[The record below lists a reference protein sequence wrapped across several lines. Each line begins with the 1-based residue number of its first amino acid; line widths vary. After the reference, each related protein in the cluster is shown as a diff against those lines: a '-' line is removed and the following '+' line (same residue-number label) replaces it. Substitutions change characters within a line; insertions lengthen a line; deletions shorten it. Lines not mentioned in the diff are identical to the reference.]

1 MFWDKLLTF
10 FASIFLSFIIGWFNF
25 WIFRKLRAKFQS
37 RVGPPWYQPFADI
50 IKLFGKE
57 FFIPSLSQR
66 SIYVFSPILSL
77 SSILILSFLI
87 PPGIPHWI
95 GSFTGDLIV
104 IIYFSVMFSLSF
116 ILAGVSSGNVFSFV
130 GSSRETIMVLIVEL
144 PLAISLIIPSIILN
158 SLYGFPSLS
167 LSMILEFQF
176 STWFSIFP
184 NWFIFHAPFSAL
196 ALFICVLTKCSLKPF
211 GDIPEAE
218 QEIIA
223 GPLTEYGGPLLG
235 LFEISRLL
243 RFYVFPALFVNL
255 YLGGGDTFIY
265 PYNIII
271 FLIKIFI
278 VDVIL
283 VIVDCI
289 YPRFRIDQAFKWYMT
304 FCLVLTLI
312 DLFRF
317 SLGVLVW

>member
-176 STWFSIFP
+176 ST
-184 NWFIFHAPFSAL
+184 
-196 ALFICVLTKCSLKPF
+196 
-211 GDIPEAE
+211 
-218 QEIIA
+218 
-223 GPLTEYGGPLLG
+223 
-235 LFEISRLL
+235 
-243 RFYVFPALFVNL
+243 
-255 YLGGGDTFIY
+255 
-265 PYNIII
+265 
-271 FLIKIFI
+271 
-278 VDVIL
+278 
-283 VIVDCI
+283 
-289 YPRFRIDQAFKWYMT
+289 
-304 FCLVLTLI
+304 
-312 DLFRF
+312 
-317 SLGVLVW
+317 